1 MRRRTLAIA
10 VALVLAAG
18 GAGVWLRARAP
29 QPAATPAAA
38 STAQPAPVEFA
49 AADVVVVS
57 PGTIARTVPLTGTL
71 RAVDQTVV
79 KAKVPGE
86 LRSVEAREGMAVA
99 RGQVVAR
106 IDPTEYEV
114 RVREREA
121 QLKSA
126 GSQLEQAKRTQENTR
141 RLFEREFV
149 SRNALDQAQSALEVA
164 AGNRDAAAA
173 QLALARKSLADTV
186 LVAPIGGTVAER
198 FAQAGEKLPVDGRVM
213 SIVDLS
219 RMEIEAPV
227 PASEVGSVRIGQAV
241 ELRIEGV
248 AVPQTGRIARI
259 APSTQAGTRS
269 VPVYIALDNRDPS
282 VRAGLFAQGSLAV
295 EAREGVITV
304 PQTAVRDAGARTFVY
319 AIVDG
324 TLRERDVKLGLRE
337 AGGGTG
343 RVEVLEGLAPGDR
356 IVAANLGA
364 LRVGAPVRIAP
375 GPGEAAAPRTTAA
388 APPASR

>member
-269 VPVYIALDNRDPS
+269 VPIYIALDNRDPS